1 MRASPMTAFAGALLV
16 IAWSLVG
23 AGTAGAAGAVE
34 SGKAAAGPHQ
44 AAANRVICYQA
55 HVSGIG
61 WQEPNSCNGAM
72 AGTTGE
78 NRSVEAL
85 RIATSGMSG
94 LCARAHVSTIGWQ
107 SWVCVA
113 DNTPLE
119 IGTTGQSLA
128 IEAVE
133 FQTQSGSITVN
144 AHLAGYGW
152 QGWRSGAHV
161 TVRTTGEN
169 RAIEAIMITA

>member
-1 MRASPMTAFAGALLV
+1 MRPCPRLHDRL
-16 IAWSLVG
+16 
-23 AGTAGAAGAVE
+23 AVL
-34 SGKAAAGPHQ
+34 G
-44 AAANRVICYQA
+44 
-55 HVSGIG
+55 
-61 WQEPNSCNGAM
+61 
-72 AGTTGE
+72 
-78 NRSVEAL
+78 L
-85 RIATSGMSG
+85 RRGQ
-94 LCARAHVSTIGWQ
+94 H
-107 SWVCVA
+107 
-113 DNTPLE
+113 PLE